1 MDVAETARTQFT
13 TVSEKIGDQKKKIA
27 DMRGEYDKLK
37 EKLREVGE
45 SGKKELAKID
55 EQLTK
60 QAQKIA
66 GIQGQGALDI

>member
-37 EKLREVGE
+37 EKLREV
-45 SGKKELAKID
+45 
-55 EQLTK
+55 
-60 QAQKIA
+60 
-66 GIQGQGALDI
+66 